1 MKCIE
6 YIDLG
11 AGEHEI
17 RPYAWIINDRSLH
30 VPTDCEHSQVIY

>member
-1 MKCIE
+1 MKYIE

-17 RPYAWIINDRSLH
+17 RPFAWIINDRSLH